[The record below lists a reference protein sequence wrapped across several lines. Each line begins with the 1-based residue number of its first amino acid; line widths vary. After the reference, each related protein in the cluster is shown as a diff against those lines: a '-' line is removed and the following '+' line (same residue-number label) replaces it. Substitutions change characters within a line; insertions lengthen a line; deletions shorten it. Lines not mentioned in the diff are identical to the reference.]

1 MKESPLMSIIIPA
14 YNVESFILN
23 CIESIYSQ
31 DQENIEVIVID
42 DGSADKT
49 IEIIKPLE
57 TKCNNFIVLTQSNAG
72 VSVARNYGLS
82 VARGKYVYFL
92 DSDDWIENDF
102 FNEIAPICETDQA
115 DCIIFG
121 YKKRNASGDFISDKR
136 PWTSGEINSED
147 QKNSLAKLFVN
158 DNGLAVW
165 DKIIKRSLILE
176 NNIKFQNMRNAED
189 FIFSLDCIKHS
200 KKIYIVNKALYNYR
214 IQISGKRSDNYQLVN
229 NQIIAFRKF
238 NEYFDFVTSQSDEVQ
253 NFAKKIFIKW
263 FGLVAPL
270 NIVNFDKITIKQ
282 RIKLLD
288 EQTKDALLKTLS
300 KKFSIDNV
308 SLKDKFLLL
317 VIKTQSTLLLYL
329 AGVLL
334 SKARKLYFK

>member
-1 MKESPLMSIIIPA
+1 MSDGPLLSIIIPA
-14 YNVESFILN
+14 YNVESYILN

-31 DQENIEVIVID
+31 HQENIEVIVID
-42 DGSADKT
+42 DGSTDNT
-49 IEIIKPLE
+49 IEIITQLKE
-57 TKCNNFIVLTQSNAG
+57 TYNNFVILSQANAG
-72 VSVARNYGLS
+72 VSTARNYGLS
-82 VARGKYVYFL
+82 VARGRYVYFL

-102 FNEIAPICETDQA
+102 FNEIAPICEADQA

-121 YKKRNASGDFISDKR
+121 YKKRNAIGDFISDKT
-136 PWTSGEINSED
+136 PWIKGEINSED

-165 DKIIKRSLILE
+165 DKIIKRSVILE

-189 FIFSLDCIKHS
+189 FVFSLECIRHS

-214 IQISGKRSDNYQLVN
+214 IQISGKRSDNYQLIS

-238 NEYFDFVTSQSDEVQ
+238 NEYFNFVNNQSVEVQ
-253 NFAKKIFIKW
+253 NFAIKIFIKW

-282 RIKLLD
+282 RIALLD
-288 EQTKDALLKTLS
+288 EQVKDLLLKSLS
-300 KKFSIDNV
+300 KKFSINN
-308 SLKDKFLLL
+308 LTLQDKFLLL
-317 VIKTQSTLLLYL
+317 VIKTQSALLLYL

>member
-1 MKESPLMSIIIPA
+1 MKESPLISIIIPA

-31 DQENIEVIVID
+31 HQENIEVIVID
-42 DGSADKT
+42 DGSVDKT
-49 IEIIKPLE
+49 IEIIKPLKE
-57 TKCNNFIVLTQSNAG
+57 KYNNFVILSQANAG
-72 VSVARNYGLS
+72 VSAARNYGLS
-82 VARGKYVYFL
+82 VARGRYVYFL

-102 FNEIAPICETDQA
+102 FNETAPICEADQT

-121 YKKRNASGDFISDKR
+121 YKKRNAIGDFISDKI
-136 PWTSGEINSED
+136 PWISGEIDNED

-165 DKIIKRSLILE
+165 DKIIKRSVILE
-176 NNIKFQNMRNAED
+176 NNVKFENMRNAED
-189 FIFSLDCIKHS
+189 FVFSLDCIKHS

-238 NEYFDFVTSQSDEVQ
+238 NEYFNFVNNQSVEVQ

-282 RIKLLD
+282 RIAFLD
-288 EQTKDALLKTLS
+288 EQVKDLLLKSLS
-300 KKFSIDNV
+300 KKFSINNV
-308 SLKDKFLLL
+308 SLQDKFLLF

-329 AGVLL
+329 TGMLL
-334 SKARKLYFK
+334 SKVRKLYFK